1 MERPFTFV
9 HITDIHIE
17 RRAWDSSFIRFRHFV
32 EKVLPTLDV
41 DLVVNTG
48 DITNS
53 INSDKDRK
61 KSL

>member
-32 EKVLPTLDV
+32 EKVLPSLGV
-41 DLVVNTG
+41 DLVINTG
-48 DITNS
+48 DIANS
-53 INSDKDRK
+53 INSDKNRRK
-61 KSL
+61 AL